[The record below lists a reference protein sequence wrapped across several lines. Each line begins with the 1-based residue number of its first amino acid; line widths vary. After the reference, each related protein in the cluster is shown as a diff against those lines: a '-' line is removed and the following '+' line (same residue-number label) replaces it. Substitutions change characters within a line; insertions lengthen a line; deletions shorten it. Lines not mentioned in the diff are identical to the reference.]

1 MLPYQ
6 AKADLL
12 KQKTILITGAGDGIG
27 REAALTYSR
36 YSANLI
42 LVGRT
47 TTKLEQVKQEIISNS
62 KFTPSVSI
70 YTLDLLTI
78 TESQCHELATDISQH
93 YPYLDG
99 VLHNASILGKIA
111 PIIDQPIKL
120 WHEVIQ
126 INVNATFMLTQAL
139 LPLQLQAPNSS
150 LIFTTSSVGRRGR
163 ANWGAYSVSKFATEG
178 LMQVLFDE
186 YKDTNLRVN
195 CINPGGTRTQMRANA
210 FPSEDPMQLKTPQE
224 IMPIYLYLMG
234 EDSIKQSGVSFDAQP
249 NRKPG
254 VAI

>member
-1 MLPYQ
+1 MLHYQ

-12 KQKTILITGAGDGIG
+12 NQKTILITGAGDGIG
-27 REAALTYSR
+27 RETALTYAR
-36 YSANLI
+36 YGANLI

-47 TTKLEQVKQEIISNS
+47 TAKLEHVKQEIISNN

-78 TESQCHELATDISQH
+78 TESQCHALATDISKN
-93 YPYLDG
+93 YSYLDG

-111 PIIDQPIKL
+111 PVIEQPIQL
-120 WHEVIQ
+120 WHDVMQ
-126 INVNATFMLTQAL
+126 VNVNATFMLTQAL
-139 LPLQLQAPNSS
+139 LPLLLQAPKSS

-178 LMQVLFDE
+178 LMQILFDE
-186 YKDTNLRVN
+186 YKETNLRIN
-195 CINPGGTRTQMRANA
+195 CINPGGIRTQMRADA
-210 FPSEDPMQLKTPQE
+210 FPSEDPMKLKTSQE
-224 IMPIYLYLMG
+224 IMPLYLYLMG
-234 EDSIKQSGVSFDAQP
+234 EDSIKESGISFDAQP

-254 VAI
+254 EAI

>member
-1 MLPYQ
+1 MINYQ
-6 AKADLL
+6 AKVNLL
-12 KQKTILITGAGDGIG
+12 NQKNILITGACDGIG

-36 YSANLI
+36 YGANLI

-47 TTKLEQVKQEIISNS
+47 TAKLKNVKQEILTNS
-62 KFTPSVSI
+62 KNTSSVSI
-70 YTLDLLTI
+70 YALDLLTI
-78 TESQCHELATDISQH
+78 TEFQCYELATYISKN
-93 YPYLDG
+93 YSYLDG

-111 PIIDQPIKL
+111 PIVEQPIQL
-120 WHEVIQ
+120 WHDVIQ
-126 INVNATFMLTQAL
+126 VNVNATFMLTQAL
-139 LPLQLQAPNSS
+139 LPLLLQAPNSS

-186 YKDTNLRVN
+186 YKETNLRIN
-195 CINPGGTRTQMRANA
+195 CINPGGTRTKMRANA
-210 FPSEDPMQLKTPQE
+210 FPSEDPMKLKTPRE
-224 IMPIYLYLMG
+224 IMPLYLYLMG
-234 EDSIKQSGVSFDAQP
+234 EDSIKESGISFDAQP